1 MRQKIYKTSLNEES
15 SKTKCAFGIGPP
27 AWIKKEMNDSTIER
41 QFVSTIIS
49 LLTSYK
55 LNKFVPSFSIFMNW
69 NFARILHLR
78 GSRYFHLMPSLP
90 IICIYLHAVT
100 GGNKSICY
108 IIYFWHIIS
117 ALDNVCHIYAFQEN
131 VIKLDMI
138 RNSEQLLIIHG
149 LSTIPYRNHLVDQWD
164 CNSCS
169 VCHCPSAR
177 WMDYENL
184 AWSLSKPPWV
194 ALAPHLGWRVFI
206 PTRIAA
212 SWLDQVGIDS
222 AMRTRSGWAMSA
234 LSKSLKLPS
243 GMSASSADK
252 LGKGSTIS
260 SPICMMVS
268 VNWKHWMPPLFSWNT
283 QGYQ

>member
-1 MRQKIYKTSLNEES
+1 MY
-15 SKTKCAFGIGPP
+15 
-27 AWIKKEMNDSTIER
+27 
-41 QFVSTIIS
+41 
-49 LLTSYK
+49 LLACCHRRK
-55 LNKFVPSFSIFMNW
+55 QINMLQ
-69 NFARILHLR
+69 
-78 GSRYFHLMPSLP
+78 
-90 IICIYLHAVT
+90 YL
-100 GGNKSICY
+100 
-108 IIYFWHIIS
+108 FWRHIIS
-117 ALDNVCHIYAFQEN
+117 ALDNVFHIYAFQEN
-131 VIKLDMI
+131 VIKLHI
-138 RNSEQLLIIHG
+138 INNSEQLLIIHG

-268 VNWKHWMPPLFSWNT
+268 INWKHWIPLLFSWNT